1 MSHQGFS
8 QVREAKRRMIT
19 IPGLGLPHAGP
30 VTKQR
35 GQPQVP
41 LPTFIAVFFDS
52 KGLNMA

>member
-1 MSHQGFS
+1 
-8 QVREAKRRMIT
+8 MIT